1 MTNVKRFKHFVN
13 EDLSDDEQ
21 QELSGMGFG
30 EGRGQ
35 QWEAIL
41 GQIEELAGEL
51 EGLLDEP
58 NDEAEIAISSLSMA
72 ISELREVEID

>member
-30 EGRGQ
+30 EGRSQ

-58 NDEAEIAISSLSMA
+58 NDEAEMALSSLSMA
-72 ISELREVEID
+72 VSELREVEID

>member
-1 MTNVKRFKHFVN
+1 MTNIKRFKHFVN

-30 EGRGQ
+30 ESRSQ
-35 QWEAIL
+35 QWQDLID
-41 GQIEELAGEL
+41 QIDDLAGEL
-51 EGLLDEP
+51 ESLLDEP
-58 NDEAEIAISSLSMA
+58 NDEAEMAISSLSMA

>member
-1 MTNVKRFKHFVN
+1 MTNIKRFKHFVN

-30 EGRGQ
+30 EGRGP

-41 GQIEELAGEL
+41 DQIEELAGEL
-51 EGLLDEP
+51 ESLLDEP
-58 NDEAEIAISSLSMA
+58 NDEAEMALSSLSMA
-72 ISELREVEID
+72 VSELRDVELD